1 MNKKQVERMRIN
13 GRRLKKKTGKENEG
27 KEGRAEGKKKNE
39 KRE

>member
-13 GRRLKKKTGKENEG
+13 GRRLKKTGRENEG